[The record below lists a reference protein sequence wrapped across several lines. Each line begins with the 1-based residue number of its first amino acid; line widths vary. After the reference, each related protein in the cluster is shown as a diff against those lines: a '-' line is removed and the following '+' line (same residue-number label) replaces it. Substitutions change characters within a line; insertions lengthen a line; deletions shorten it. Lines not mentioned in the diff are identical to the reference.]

1 MNSELTS
8 GISILS
14 KVAAVCAGENGTPS
28 FPNKVVPI
36 GKSVAV
42 NIGKIVD
49 GQMALLLATV

>member
-1 MNSELTS
+1 VLVKMGRLLFS
-8 GISILS
+8 
-14 KVAAVCAGENGTPS
+14 
-28 FPNKVVPI
+28 KVVPI

>member
-1 MNSELTS
+1 
-8 GISILS
+8 
-14 KVAAVCAGENGTPS
+14 VAAVCAGENGTPS